1 MLLYAVVAVFIG
13 GLMIGRTPEYL
24 GNKIEARE
32 IKLAVLAILAVPAA
46 LLCLTA
52 LAAVLPAG
60 VSALGNAGP
69 HGFSEMLYAYTS
81 AANTNGSAFAGLSTN
96 TGFYNLTLALAMTV
110 GRFFVIVP
118 VLALAGSLAAQRRVP
133 ISAGTLPTTG
143 PLWVGLLLGVIVI
156 VGGLSYLPA
165 LVLGPV
171 AEQISMTRGVR
182 Y

>member
-1 MLLYAVVAVFIG
+1 
-13 GLMIGRTPEYL
+13 MIGRTPEYI

-32 IKLAVLAILAVPAA
+32 IKLAMLAILAVPAA
-46 LLCLTA
+46 LLTLTA
-52 LAAVLPAG
+52 LAAVLPG
-60 VSALGNAGP
+60 GLSALGNAGP

-81 AANTNGSAFAGLSTN
+81 AANTNGSAFAGLSAN
-96 TGFYNLTLALAMTV
+96 TGFYNITLGLAMII

-118 VLALAGSLAAQRRVP
+118 VLALAGSLAAKRRIP
-133 ISAGTLPTTG
+133 LSAGTLPTTG

-165 LVLGPV
+165 LALGPV
-171 AEQISMTRGVR
+171 AEQMSMLRGTT

>member
-1 MLLYAVVAVFIG
+1 
-13 GLMIGRTPEYL
+13 
-24 GNKIEARE
+24 
-32 IKLAVLAILAVPAA
+32 
-46 LLCLTA
+46 
-52 LAAVLPAG
+52 
-60 VSALGNAGP
+60 
-69 HGFSEMLYAYTS
+69 
-81 AANTNGSAFAGLSTN
+81 
-96 TGFYNLTLALAMTV
+96 MTV